1 MTEELDKKATLKEKE
16 VQSEELEPPLTD
28 PIASAQVRTILA
40 MVHVIE
46 EPTKDMDA
54 GTQEEEHLEDG
65 QDLELHM
72 MIQSQIK
79 WTYEYTT
86 RSDR

>member
-16 VQSEELEPPLTD
+16 VQSEELELPLTE
-28 PIASAQVRTILA
+28 PVASAQARTILA

-46 EPTKDMDA
+46 ELTKEMDA

-65 QDLELHM
+65 QDLESSAHRNC
-72 MIQSQIK
+72 I
-79 WTYEYTT
+79 
-86 RSDR
+86 